1 MPRLILA
8 ATALA
13 FALPAAA
20 QEAVVPGPITS
31 APATTTV
38 LAATPED
45 WRTADPEADPAAAE
59 VARAQCAR
67 LPGYRAR
74 YGEYEPHVL
83 ALRAGCARAGYPF

>member
-8 ATALA
+8 AGALVL
-13 FALPAAA
+13 ALPAAA
-20 QEAVVPGPITS
+20 QDGGVPGTAMP
-31 APATTTV
+31 APATPV
-38 LAATPED
+38 AAETFED
-45 WRTADPEADPAAAE
+45 WRTADPQTDPAAAE

-67 LPGYRAR
+67 LPGYRVR